1 MLRVCGILRAMSK
14 ENVEVIKRTLEA
26 FEQGGLDASLRFYD
40 PEVTWKEAQD
50 EPEAATYRGHDG
62 VRALTEK
69 WLVPFGD
76 LRVEPEEFIDAGDAV
91 VMPYRFRG
99 RERSSGRDITAPET
113 WVFWL
118 RAAKIIEV
126 REYRHKAEA
135 LEAVGL
141 SE

>member
-1 MLRVCGILRAMSK
+1 VSQ
-14 ENVEVIKRTLEA
+14 ENVEVVRRALEA
-26 FEQGGLDASLRFYD
+26 FEQGGLDATLRFYD
-40 PEVTWKEAQD
+40 PEVTWEEARD
-50 EPEAATYRGHDG
+50 EPEAETHRGHNG
-62 VRALTEK
+62 VRALVEK
-69 WLVPFGD
+69 WLVPFDD
-76 LRVEPEEFIDAGDAV
+76 LRIEPEEFIDAGEAV

-99 RERSSGRDITAPET
+99 RERSSGTDITAPET

-118 RAAKIIEV
+118 RDGMICEV

>member
-1 MLRVCGILRAMSK
+1 MSQ
-14 ENVEVIKRTLEA
+14 ENVEIIKRSLAT

-40 PEVTWKEAQD
+40 PEVTWEEARD
-50 EPEAATYRGHDG
+50 EPEAEIYRGHDG
-62 VRALTEK
+62 LRALEEK
-69 WLVPFGD
+69 WLVPFDD
-76 LRVEPEEFIDAGDAV
+76 LRIEPEEFIDAGEAV

-99 RERSSGRDITAPET
+99 RERSSGTVITAPET

-118 RAAKIIEV
+118 RNGKISEV

-141 SE
+141 EE